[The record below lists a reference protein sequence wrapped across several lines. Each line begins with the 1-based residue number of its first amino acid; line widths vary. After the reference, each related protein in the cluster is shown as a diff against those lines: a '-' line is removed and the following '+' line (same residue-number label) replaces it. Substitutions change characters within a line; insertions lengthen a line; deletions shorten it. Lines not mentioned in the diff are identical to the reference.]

1 MKTIPGL
8 GALSALA
15 AVLLLSPPASAAA
28 LDGTW
33 LTESGETKVAFA
45 PCGAATCGTIQ
56 WQKTPRAD
64 SENPDAGKRSRP
76 LVGAVM
82 LSEIQPDG
90 AGRWKG
96 QLYNIENGKT
106 YSGTLDLQSPDRMK
120 LSGCVLGGLVCKS
133 QIWTRV
139 K

>member
-1 MKTIPGL
+1 MMKTILRLLP
-8 GALSALA
+8 LA
-15 AVLLLSPPASAAA
+15 AALLLAPAAGAAS

-33 LTESGETKVAFA
+33 LTESGETKVDFA
-45 PCGAATCGTIQ
+45 PCGATLCGTIL

-64 SENPDAGKRSRP
+64 TENPDPGKRARP
-76 LVGAVM
+76 LTGAVM
-82 LSEIQPDG
+82 LSDIRADG
-90 AGRWKG
+90 AGRWSG

-106 YSGTLDLQSPDRMK
+106 YSGALELQGADRMK

-133 QIWTRV
+133 QIWTRA

>member
-1 MKTIPGL
+1 MIKSCL
-8 GALSALA
+8 GAAALTSA
-15 AVLLLSPPASAAA
+15 LLLSPMASAAA

-64 SENPDAGKRSRP
+64 TENPDATKRSRP

-82 LSEIQPDG
+82 LSDIQADG

-106 YSGTLDLQSPDRMK
+106 YSGTLDLQSPERMK